1 MNTGTFKIKR
11 RLLVGLLSPGLAIY
25 CFAVIVPLFISV
37 IYSLYNWSGGKN
49 MRFAGLGNFT
59 RLIHDGTF
67 WAAFYNNIVIVV
79 LCIIGQIGISLVIAI
94 LLYSKLLKFKEF
106 ARTVI
111 FFPVVLSAVVV
122 GFIWILVYDLN
133 MGLLDWFLRFI
144 GLGYLAQPWLANPHT
159 VIFWISLSVIWQ
171 YIGFYLVIIMAA
183 MQGIP
188 KEIFEAAD
196 IDGASGMKKSLYVT
210 LPMLSNT
217 IKVIIMLCIAGNMKI
232 FDNIFVM
239 TRGGPGNSSM
249 VMAMY
254 AYNNSFVM
262 MKLGYGSAIS
272 VAIIILSLA
281 LIFLSRLAFG
291 RNNNEAA

>member
-1 MNTGTFKIKR
+1 MNTGAFKIKR
-11 RLLVGLLSPGLAIY
+11 RLLVGLLLPGLAIY
-25 CFAVIVPLFISV
+25 FFIVIIPLFISV
-37 IYSLYNWSGGKN
+37 VYSLYNWSGGKS
-49 MRFAGLGNFT
+49 MRFLGLGNFT
-59 RLIHDGTF
+59 RLIHDNVF
-67 WAAFYNNIVIVV
+67 WSAFYNNIIIVI
-79 LCIIGQIGISLVIAI
+79 LCIIGQIGIALVIAM
-94 LLYSKLLKFKEF
+94 LLNSKLLKFKEF
-106 ARTVI
+106 YRTVI

-133 MGLLDWFLRFI
+133 LGLLDWFLRFI

-159 VIFWISLSVIWQ
+159 VIYWISLPIIWQ
-171 YIGFYLVIIMAA
+171 YIGFYLVIIMAS

-196 IDGASGMKKSLYVT
+196 IDGASGIKKSYYVT
-210 LPMLSNT
+210 LPLLSNT

-232 FDNIFVM
+232 FDNIYVM
-239 TRGGPGNSSM
+239 TQGGPGNSSM

-254 AYNNSFVM
+254 AYKNSFVM

-272 VAIIILSLA
+272 VAIIIISLA

-291 RNNNEAA
+291 RNNDEAA